1 MPFDG
6 LPERRPIAAHPLLDQ
21 KSQSCR
27 SSESGFVCGMA
38 AARLLT
44 ASTLGVDS
52 AHPFYLQ
59 KFGLYATS
67 NHSAAVGR
75 PLFSHADKAMY
86 TPDLDALFNELD
98 AIVEDHA
105 MRRKAKDRGAPPTE
119 AQRIHAAGVST
130 LLRAG
135 STARYRHQTDFYYRL
150 GTSPWVQTV
159 CEVGARAHQSA
170 CHPLGSEVSH
180 GTNSRP
186 LARV

>member
-1 MPFDG
+1 
-6 LPERRPIAAHPLLDQ
+6 
-21 KSQSCR
+21 
-27 SSESGFVCGMA
+27 MA

-159 CEVGARAHQSA
+159 CEVLWGQPAYGFYPPPPQSA